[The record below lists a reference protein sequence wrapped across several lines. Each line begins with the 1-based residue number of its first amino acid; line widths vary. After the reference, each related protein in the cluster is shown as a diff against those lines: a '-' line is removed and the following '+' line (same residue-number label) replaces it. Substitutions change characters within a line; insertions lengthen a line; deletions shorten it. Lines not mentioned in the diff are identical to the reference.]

1 MGNCN
6 CGPKKT
12 LHQVVHPSGATITYK
27 SEAEAREVEKQV
39 GGTYQA
45 VEL

>member
-27 SEAEAREVEKQV
+27 SEDEARAVAAQV

-45 VEL
+45 QQL